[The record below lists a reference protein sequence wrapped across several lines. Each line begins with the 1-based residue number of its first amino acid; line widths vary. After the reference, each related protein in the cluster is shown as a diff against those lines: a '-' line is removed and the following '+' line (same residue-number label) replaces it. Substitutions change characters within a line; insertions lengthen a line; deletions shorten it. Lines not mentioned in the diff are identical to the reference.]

1 MVSNKFTIPLSGTV
15 SERVLEDE
23 ERPWRIVVR
32 LARESVRRMELARFY
47 LQPRRDPHGPTLALF
62 VASLPPGL
70 SERNYENILVEFL
83 GAGMHRSQHSVRV
96 ILPGQEKNQSF
107 NK

>member
-1 MVSNKFTIPLSGTV
+1 MTWARVKRVLGAAV
-15 SERVLEDE
+15 SERVLEEE
-23 ERPWRIVVR
+23 ERPWRILVR
-32 LARESVRRMELARFY
+32 LARDSVRRMELARFY

-83 GAGMHRSQHSVRV
+83 GAGQSRSLLNFYNPIHN
-96 ILPGQEKNQSF
+96 LPSCCF
-107 NK
+107 VP

>member
-1 MVSNKFTIPLSGTV
+1 MSD
-15 SERVLEDE
+15 RVLEED

-62 VASLPPGL
+62 VAMLPPGL

-83 GAGMHRSQHSVRV
+83 GTGKWST
-96 ILPGQEKNQSF
+96 ESF
-107 NK
+107 VWYIFVFLYSESPVERQRLDS

>member
-1 MVSNKFTIPLSGTV
+1 M
-15 SERVLEDE
+15 LEDE

-47 LQPRRDPHGPTLALF
+47 LQPRRDPHGPTLALY

-83 GAGMHRSQHSVRV
+83 GAGTIHCTLRTHYITQY
-96 ILPGQEKNQSF
+96 
-107 NK
+107 

>member
-1 MVSNKFTIPLSGTV
+1 MKSNGAFKRCMTTV
-15 SERVLEDE
+15 SERVLEEE

-83 GAGMHRSQHSVRV
+83 GTGKHEQT
-96 ILPGQEKNQSF
+96 ITQYIKF
-107 NK
+107 

>member
-1 MVSNKFTIPLSGTV
+1 M
-15 SERVLEDE
+15 SERVLEED

-83 GAGMHRSQHSVRV
+83 GAGQYTSFPLLYNHSSSFLFFSYLKLIIGRNTY
-96 ILPGQEKNQSF
+96 ILF
-107 NK
+107 

>member
-1 MVSNKFTIPLSGTV
+1 M
-15 SERVLEDE
+15 SERVLEED

-83 GAGMHRSQHSVRV
+83 GAGQYTTSFPLLLNHSS
-96 ILPGQEKNQSF
+96 SF
-107 NK
+107 CLYLKLLIGRNNYLLIQY

>member
-1 MVSNKFTIPLSGTV
+1 MQVARHILTLNPPAV
-15 SERVLEDE
+15 SERVLSED

-32 LARESVRRMELARFY
+32 LAKESVRRMELARFY
-47 LQPRRDPHGPTLALF
+47 LQPKRDPHGPTLALF

-83 GAGMHRSQHSVRV
+83 GAGGCLLFFRV
-96 ILPGQEKNQSF
+96 LLH
-107 NK
+107 

>member
-1 MVSNKFTIPLSGTV
+1 MKSALGWRTRYSYPFSIVGPV
-15 SERVLEDE
+15 SERVLEEE

-83 GAGMHRSQHSVRV
+83 GAGE
-96 ILPGQEKNQSF
+96 IYNTYY
-107 NK
+107 